1 MRKFLRFSLM
11 SIFMLVSSLSYAD
24 AYKTL
29 TFPDDAKNK
38 VGSYTLEWTAKIGT
52 DEWAIA
58 NFNNNNWGWANIR
71 CGRKSDASIASIATN
86 FAIDK
91 AIANVTLTS
100 DKALTATQI
109 GKIKSIKLI
118 VASDDKFENEI
129 TTVELDKSNLSTE
142 GNLSFAIQSPTG
154 NAYYK
159 IVFDMDV
166 MGANGVIQISKVQY
180 LEAGAVSLDPAQIT
194 FSKTSF
200 TAYLDG
206 ENTFPTFSNPNNL
219 AVTFDSSDKNVATI
233 DAEGNVTILAK
244 GTTTISAK
252 SEETDKY
259 EAGNASY
266 TLTVKPQP
274 VAVNT
279 AETAFTVAEALK
291 QIEDWT
297 ASTEKV
303 YVKGKISKIDE
314 VSTQYGNATYF
325 ISDDGTETNQLK
337 VFRGYYLNNEKF
349 TAADQ
354 INVGDEVIV
363 YGVLINYNNTTP
375 EINQYNY
382 LYSHNGKTTGI
393 SEIAVDKAKTSTVY
407 NTAGQ
412 RVDSSYKGIV
422 IKNGKKVLVK

>member
-1 MRKFLRFSLM
+1 
-11 SIFMLVSSLSYAD
+11 MLVSSLSYAD

-29 TFPDDAKNK
+29 TFPDEAKKN

-52 DEWAIA
+52 DEWTIA
-58 NFNNNNWGWANIR
+58 NFNNNNWNWSNIR
-71 CGRKSDASIASIATN
+71 CGRKSDASIASIATK

-91 AIANVTLTS
+91 AIATVTITS
-100 DKALTATQI
+100 DKALTETQI
-109 GKIKSIKLI
+109 GKVKSIKLF
-118 VASDDKFENEI
+118 VASDENFENEI
-129 TTVELDKSNLSTE
+129 TTVDLDKSSLLTS
-142 GNLSFAIQSPTG
+142 GNISFKIQTPTA

-166 MGANGVIQISKVQY
+166 MGTNGVIQISSVQY
-180 LEAGAVSLDPAQIT
+180 LEDGSVSLDPAQIS
-194 FSKTSF
+194 FSKTTY

-219 AVTFDSSDKNVATI
+219 AVTFDSSDKSVATI

-314 VSTQYGNATYF
+314 VSTQYGNATYY

-337 VFRGYYLNNEKF
+337 VFRGYYLKNEKF

-354 INVGDEVIV
+354 IKVGDEVIV

-393 SEIAVDKAKTSTVY
+393 SEIAVDNAKTSPVY

>member
-71 CGRKSDASIASIATN
+71 CGRKSDTSIASIATN

-118 VASDDKFENEI
+118 VASDDKFENKI
-129 TTVELDKSNLSTE
+129 TTVELDKSNLSTA

-159 IVFDMDV
+159 IEFDMDV
-166 MGANGVIQISKVQY
+166 MGTNGVIQISKVQY

-325 ISDDGTETNQLK
+325 ISDDGTETNQLE
-337 VFRGYYLNNEKF
+337 VYRGYYLNNEKF

-354 INVGDEVIV
+354 IHVGDEVIV
-363 YGVLINYNNTTP
+363 YGVLINYNTTP
-375 EINQYNY
+375 EINQNNY

-393 SEIAVDKAKTSTVY
+393 SEIAVDNAKTSPVY

-412 RVDSSYKGIV
+412 RVDSAYKGIV

>member
-1 MRKFLRFSLM
+1 M
-11 SIFMLVSSLSYAD
+11 
-24 AYKTL
+24 
-29 TFPDDAKNK
+29 
-38 VGSYTLEWTAKIGT
+38 IGT
-52 DEWAIA
+52 DTWTIT
-58 NFNNNNWGWANIR
+58 NFNNNSWNNNWTYIK
-71 CGRKSDASIASIATN
+71 CGSKNAASVASIATN

-91 AIANVTLTS
+91 AISSVCVTIDNVSNT
-100 DKALTATQI
+100 DKI
-109 GKIKSIKLI
+109 NSISLI
-118 VASDDKFENEI
+118 VAKDEDFTN
-129 TTVELDKSNLSTE
+129 TVETQNAEISTLVA
-142 GNLSFAIQSPTG
+142 GDLKFKIT
-154 NAYYK
+154 NAAASLYYK
-159 IVFDMDV
+159 LVFNMQK
-166 MGANGVIQISKVQY
+166 ASSNGFIQISKVQY

-200 TAYLDG
+200 TAYLDD

-252 SEETDKY
+252 SEKTDKY

-314 VSTQYGNATYF
+314 VSTQYGNATYY

-393 SEIAVDKAKTSTVY
+393 SEIAVDNAKTSPVY

>member
-29 TFPDDAKNK
+29 TFPDDNSANNK
-38 VGSYTLEWTAKIGT
+38 KSAYSCEWTAMIGT
-52 DEWAIA
+52 DTWTIT
-58 NFNNNNWGWANIR
+58 NFNNNSWNNSWTYIK
-71 CGRKSDASIASIATN
+71 CGSKSAASVASIATD

-91 AIANVTLTS
+91 AISNVCVTI
-100 DKALTATQI
+100 DKVSNTD
-109 GKIKSIKLI
+109 KINSISLI
-118 VASDDKFENEI
+118 VAKDEDFTN
-129 TTVELDKSNLSTE
+129 TVETQNAEISTLAA
-142 GNLSFAIQSPTG
+142 GNLNFKIT
-154 NAYYK
+154 NAAANLYYK
-159 IVFDMDV
+159 LEFNMQQ
-166 MGANGVIQISKVQY
+166 ASSNGLIQISKVQY

-219 AVTFDSSDKNVATI
+219 AVTFDSSDKSVATI

-252 SEETDKY
+252 SEETEKY

-314 VSTQYGNATYF
+314 VSTQYGNATYY

-337 VFRGYYLNNEKF
+337 VFRGYYLKNEKF

-354 INVGDEVIV
+354 IKVGDEVIV
-363 YGVLINYNNTTP
+363 YGVLINYNTTP
-375 EINQYNY
+375 EINQNNY

-393 SEIAVDKAKTSTVY
+393 SEIAVDNAKTSPVY

-412 RVDSSYKGIV
+412 RVDSAYKGIV

>member
-1 MRKFLRFSLM
+1 MRKFLRFSLVM
-11 SIFMLVSSLSYAD
+11 MLICFLNPRANAQTFKFSDLYGTATINDISTLPKSIGSITISFAKGNSSSNP
-24 AYKTL
+24 AYNKLGEVRLYGGKSATVLDGCTMTVTSSDKNITKIVL
-29 TFPDDAKNK
+29 TC
-38 VGSYTLEWTAKIGT
+38 GSIGT
-52 DEWAIA
+52 IGE
-58 NFNNNNWGWANIR
+58 
-71 CGRKSDASIASIATN
+71 
-86 FAIDK
+86 
-91 AIANVTLTS
+91 
-100 DKALTATQI
+100 LTADI
-109 GKIKSIKLI
+109 GTISEDANHNITWTGSATEI
-118 VASDDKFENEI
+118 TFTASRVASTPSASTQNRYTQAEV
-129 TTVELDKSNLSTE
+129 TVEGE
-142 GNLSFAIQSPTG
+142 I
-154 NAYYK
+154 
-159 IVFDMDV
+159 
-166 MGANGVIQISKVQY
+166 
-180 LEAGAVSLDPAQIT
+180 SLDPAQIA
-194 FSKTSF
+194 FSKTTF

-244 GTTTISAK
+244 GITTISAT
-252 SEETDKY
+252 SEKTDKY
-259 EAGNASY
+259 EAGNVTY

-291 QIEDWT
+291 QVEDWT

-375 EINQYNY
+375 EINQYNN

-393 SEIAVDKAKTSTVY
+393 SEIAVDNAKTSPVY

>member
-1 MRKFLRFSLM
+1 
-11 SIFMLVSSLSYAD
+11 MLVSSLSYAD

-29 TFPDDAKNK
+29 TFPDDNSANNK
-38 VGSYTLEWTAKIGT
+38 ISAYTEEWVAKIGT
-52 DEWAIA
+52 DEWTIA
-58 NFNNNNWGWANIR
+58 NFNNYKWDGWTYIK
-71 CGRKSDASIASIATN
+71 CGRKSAASVASIATD

-91 AIANVTLTS
+91 AISSVCVTI
-100 DKALTATQI
+100 DKVSNTD
-109 GKIKSIKLI
+109 KINSISLI
-118 VASDDKFENEI
+118 VASDKDFTN
-129 TTVELDKSNLSTE
+129 TVETQNAEISTLAA
-142 GNLSFAIQSPTG
+142 GNLNFKIT
-154 NAYYK
+154 NAAANLYYK
-159 IVFDMDV
+159 LVFDMQKAS
-166 MGANGVIQISKVQY
+166 GNGFIQISKVQY

-375 EINQYNY
+375 EINQYNN

-393 SEIAVDKAKTSTVY
+393 SEIAVDNAKTSPVY

>member
-1 MRKFLRFSLM
+1 MRKFLRFSLVM
-11 SIFMLVSSLSYAD
+11 MLICFLNPRANAQTFKFSDLYGTVTIKDISTLPKSIGSITISFAKGNSSSNP
-24 AYKTL
+24 AYNKLGEVRLYGGKSATVLDGCTMTVTSSDKNITKIVL
-29 TFPDDAKNK
+29 TC
-38 VGSYTLEWTAKIGT
+38 GSIGT
-52 DEWAIA
+52 IGE
-58 NFNNNNWGWANIR
+58 
-71 CGRKSDASIASIATN
+71 
-86 FAIDK
+86 
-91 AIANVTLTS
+91 
-100 DKALTATQI
+100 LTADI
-109 GKIKSIKLI
+109 GTISEDANHNITWTGSATEI
-118 VASDDKFENEI
+118 TFTASRVASTPSASTQNRYTQAEV
-129 TTVELDKSNLSTE
+129 TVEGE
-142 GNLSFAIQSPTG
+142 I
-154 NAYYK
+154 
-159 IVFDMDV
+159 
-166 MGANGVIQISKVQY
+166 
-180 LEAGAVSLDPAQIT
+180 SLDPAQIA
-194 FSKTSF
+194 FSKTTF

-244 GTTTISAK
+244 GITTISAT
-252 SEETDKY
+252 SEKTDKY
-259 EAGNASY
+259 EAGNVTY

-291 QIEDWT
+291 QVEDWT

-375 EINQYNY
+375 EINQYNN

-393 SEIAVDKAKTSTVY
+393 SEIAVDNAKTSPVY

>member
-1 MRKFLRFSLM
+1 MRKFLRFSLVM
-11 SIFMLVSSLSYAD
+11 MLICFLNPRANAQTFKFSDLYGTVTIKDISTLPKSIGSITISFAKGNSSSNP
-24 AYKTL
+24 AYNKLGEVRLYGGKSATVLDGCTMTVTSSDKNITKIVL
-29 TFPDDAKNK
+29 TC
-38 VGSYTLEWTAKIGT
+38 GSIGT
-52 DEWAIA
+52 IGE
-58 NFNNNNWGWANIR
+58 
-71 CGRKSDASIASIATN
+71 
-86 FAIDK
+86 
-91 AIANVTLTS
+91 
-100 DKALTATQI
+100 LTADI
-109 GKIKSIKLI
+109 GTISEDANHNITWTGSATEI
-118 VASDDKFENEI
+118 TFTASRVASTPSASTQNRYTQAEV
-129 TTVELDKSNLSTE
+129 TVEGE
-142 GNLSFAIQSPTG
+142 I
-154 NAYYK
+154 
-159 IVFDMDV
+159 
-166 MGANGVIQISKVQY
+166 
-180 LEAGAVSLDPAQIT
+180 SLDPAQIA
-194 FSKTSF
+194 FSKTTF

-244 GTTTISAK
+244 GITTISAT
-252 SEETDKY
+252 SEKTDKY
-259 EAGNASY
+259 EAGNVTY

-291 QIEDWT
+291 QVEDWT

-375 EINQYNY
+375 EINQYNN

-393 SEIAVDKAKTSTVY
+393 SEIAVDNAKTSPHYCPVK
-407 NTAGQ
+407 
-412 RVDSSYKGIV
+412 VD
-422 IKNGKKVLVK
+422 